1 MHIAIVGRGH
11 MGSALG
17 TFAMRAGHQVMFG
30 SRDREQLVSK
40 VLPLAD
46 LVILAIPYAAV
57 LERVVYQGRDF
68 TLQRHSRLRADL
80 YPDYLF
86 YPVYRHF

>member
-57 LERVVYQGRDF
+57 LERVAEPQVQIALEGKVVVEI
-68 TLQRHSRLRADL
+68 TNPLA
-80 YPDYLF
+80 PDYESLSS
-86 YPVYRHF
+86 